1 MVVVVV
7 CPKLSRRNQKAA
19 MMLNFFGRLL
29 FPHQAPWQQRQQ
41 LINIIAAV
49 CVALVV
55 AGIVVGLMFF
65 VNARK

>member
-1 MVVVVV
+1 
-7 CPKLSRRNQKAA
+7 

>member
-1 MVVVVV
+1 MVAVVA
-7 CPKLSRRNQKAA
+7 CPKPFPRNLKAA

-49 CVALVV
+49 CVALIM

-65 VNARK
+65 VNGRK